1 MSDGTLLSTTISVP
15 VFRDSIITEVEFDGT
30 FYPIQIVPKNT
41 QYIIYDTVNITPESF
56 QLPIIF
62 TRTPYDKNGDDLG
75 GKIFP
80 FLGYSFA
87 IQDMR
92 GRYDSEGV
100 YFPMYSDAWPKEPY
114 HPSISNRKSTRLN
127 SSHVRISY

>member
-62 TRTPYDKNGDDLG
+62 TRTPYDKNGDD
-75 GKIFP
+75 
-80 FLGYSFA
+80 
-87 IQDMR
+87 R
-92 GRYDSEGV
+92 SEEHTSELQSRPHLV
-100 YFPMYSDAWPKEPY
+100 C
-114 HPSISNRKSTRLN
+114 RLLLEKKKKK
-127 SSHVRISY
+127 